1 MIYWDKLTRDE
12 VREAFNREL
21 TYTDVQTNDIRALQG
36 FLCIEYA
43 QHERNGEH
51 MEMQPT
57 YRKASQPEINVAE
70 NGGIESAFSG
80 KRQRTQRSTSP
91 RWRVRRCMMGFFNRK
106 EKGESLNVVFQPQM
120 IEPALI
126 STGELE
132 QMVYTT
138 YQEKLELEKR
148 LDAANE
154 RIKVLEDQA
163 TKIRAAETFSR
174 QSEEERKR
182 AEAKNDRLQ
191 RHIDSLEQ
199 QLKQERAKA
208 QTLGIKVGELK
219 NASSGQLASFR
230 RELVEEM
237 QRQAVSTSGGW
248 SKNRVL
254 DFLAGFLPE
263 VEVVSDYD
271 GTVMK
276 SRDCG
281 EDQ

>member
-1 MIYWDKLTRDE
+1 
-12 VREAFNREL
+12 
-21 TYTDVQTNDIRALQG
+21 
-36 FLCIEYA
+36 
-43 QHERNGEH
+43 
-51 MEMQPT
+51 
-57 YRKASQPEINVAE
+57 
-70 NGGIESAFSG
+70 
-80 KRQRTQRSTSP
+80 
-91 RWRVRRCMMGFFNRK
+91 MGFFNRK

-174 QSEEERKR
+174 QSDEERKR

-208 QTLGIKVGELK
+208 QTLGIKVDELK
-219 NASSGQLASFR
+219 NVSSSQLASFR